1 MFRKNLAKF
10 VLAAFLGF
18 SAVNCSAAEGEVDF
32 PKIPASKGVPQFKV
46 ETVVENVEIVWSI
59 VFAPDGRA
67 FFTERPGRVRVIENG
82 KLREKSFFTIPDI
95 ELSGESG
102 LMGMVLHPNFK
113 ENHFVYLAYAYQ
125 DVAKEQNVRVVRY
138 RETGETLVEPRTI
151 IEAIAAS
158 KYHAG
163 TRLRFGPDAKLYIT
177 TGDATK
183 QKNAQNLSSINGKTL
198 RLNDDGTI
206 PSDNPFVNQKNV
218 RPEIWSYGH
227 RNAQGMDFQPE
238 TGLMFQTEHGP
249 SIIDGVSLFKRTGGD
264 EVNIVER
271 GKNYG
276 WDKISH
282 SMTKK
287 DMETPLIEFS
297 PAIAPGSGMFYRG
310 TLFPEFKNNF
320 FFGALKGEM
329 IVRLVMDGRR
339 IVSRDN
345 LLEKQYGRIREV
357 AEALDGSIYF
367 STSNR
372 DGRGDAAQ
380 TDDRILRIVPLETK
394 TESVEINK
402 HKFEISQSYFAKLLF
417 SSAFEHN
424 TAQIALKD
432 VKDSW
437 FR

>member
-1 MFRKNLAKF
+1 MLKNSLAKITM
-10 VLAAFLGF
+10 LGILCLHG
-18 SAVNCSAAEGEVDF
+18 VNCSAAEGEFDF
-32 PKIPASKGVPQFKV
+32 PVVPASKNVSQLKV
-46 ETVVENVEIVWSI
+46 ETIAENLEIVWSI
-59 VFAPDGRA
+59 VFAPDGRI
-67 FFTERPGRVRVIENG
+67 FFTERPGRVRVLENG
-82 KLREKSFFTIPDI
+82 KLRTAPFFTVPDI

-102 LMGMVLHPNFK
+102 LMGMVLHPNFG
-113 ENHFVYLAYAYQ
+113 ENRFVYLAYAYQ
-125 DVAKEQNVRVVRY
+125 DAAKEQNVRVVRY
-138 RETGETLVEPRTI
+138 RETGETLVEPKTI

-183 QKNAQNLSSINGKTL
+183 QKRAQNLSSINGKTL

-206 PSDNPFVNQKNV
+206 PNDNPFVNRKDA
-218 RPEIWSYGH
+218 RPEIWTYGH

-264 EVNIVER
+264 EVNIVEK

-282 SMTKK
+282 NMQKSG
-287 DMETPLIEFS
+287 METPIIEFS
-297 PAIAPGSGMFYRG
+297 PANAPGSGMFYRG

-329 IVRLVMDGRR
+329 IVRLVLDGRK

-345 LLEKQYGRIREV
+345 LLEKRYGRIREV
-357 AEALDGSIYF
+357 AEAPDGSIYF

-372 DGRGDAAQ
+372 DGRGSPAS
-380 TDDRILRIVPLETK
+380 DDDKILRITPA
-394 TESVEINK
+394 EIKSANG
-402 HKFEISQSYFAKLLF
+402 AK
-417 SSAFEHN
+417 
-424 TAQIALKD
+424 
-432 VKDSW
+432 
-437 FR
+437 